1 MNMDDTI
8 RKAIFHLTTAGEVKW
23 NDPQRLGIK
32 DPYSVWYYA
41 EKEQYIIRDVMTD
54 MYFFVKARSP
64 KEAYKKYK
72 KRMEEAMKAGS
83 YQEEEEW

>member
-1 MNMDDTI
+1 MDDTI
-8 RKAIFHLTTAGEVKW
+8 RKAIFHLTTEGEVKW

-32 DPYSVWYYA
+32 DPDGFWYYA

-64 KEAYKKYK
+64 KEAFKKF
-72 KRMEEAMKAGS
+72 RDRLDEAMKAG
-83 YQEEEEW
+83 

>member
-23 NDPQRLGIK
+23 NRFSVVGI
-32 DPYSVWYYA
+32 DDAYTSWYYA
-41 EKEQYIIRDVMTD
+41 EKEQYILWDAMTD
-54 MYFFVKARSP
+54 GYYFIKARSP
-64 KEAYKKYK
+64 KEAFYKYK
-72 KRMEEAMKAGS
+72 CRWDEAMKAGS

>member
-1 MNMDDTI
+1 MDDTI

-23 NDPQRLGIK
+23 NDPHLLGIK
-32 DPYSVWYYA
+32 DPDGFWYYA

-64 KEAYKKYK
+64 KEAFKKF
-72 KRMEEAMKAGS
+72 RDRLDEAMNAG
-83 YQEEEEW
+83 